1 VGAIDGWIKLHRKLL
16 NSSIFQNPNLLKFW
30 IWCLL
35 KATHCDRKTR
45 VGLQEIELKE
55 GQFIF
60 GRNKAGVELGMNPS
74 TVYKYLG
81 VVEKDGLVCTNRNN
95 KFTVVT
101 IVNWSLYQT
110 EEHKKEQQ
118 SNSKVTTKEQQS
130 NTNKNVKNDKND
142 KEDIITPLPPLLK
155 DAIKDFMAMRKQ
167 AKKPMTDRA
176 VELMLNKLEKL
187 SGGNTKTKIAILE
200 QSIVNGWT
208 GVYPLKEEKI
218 KEAANPFD
226 ELLRKEL
233 ENEQSRNYSSYEDSE
248 RLLPDVLPR
257 E

>member
-1 VGAIDGWIKLHRKLL
+1 MANHAEKEWEWKGERYKVKPGQFVT
-16 NSSIFQNPNLLKFW
+16 S
-30 IWCLL
+30 L
-35 KATHCDRKTR
+35 KAIAEKCGDG
-45 VGLQEIELKE
+45 VSI
-55 GQFIF
+55 
-60 GRNKAGVELGMNPS
+60 RNVRTALERFE
-74 TVYKYLG
+74 KYEFLTN
-81 VVEKDGLVCTNRNN
+81 ESTNRNRLI
-95 KFTVVT
+95 T
-101 IVNWSLYQT
+101 ITNWEFYQSK
-110 EEHKKEQQ
+110 EEEPTKQLT
-118 SNSKVTTKEQQS
+118 SNRQATDKQLT
-130 NTNKNVKNDKND
+130 TNKNDKNDKND

-233 ENEQSRNYSSYEDSE
+233 ENEQSRNYSPYEDNK